1 MEHRHNTM
9 RPVTILLIVYCFAA
23 ASGLGFWAWYSISQA
38 GRLAQQMTAVEA
50 RLDQLE
56 GVADEKL
63 QDLRKLEAAQREGRR
78 NFSGPE
84 AIDASYAVQV
94 AQAELS
100 DAEGQV
106 AAVRADLG
114 ALEQQH
120 EYHSRLIVPLLAGV
134 LLHLLFGIAM
144 IRRGPRSKHAL

>member
-1 MEHRHNTM
+1 M
-9 RPVTILLIVYCFAA
+9 RPVTILLILYCFAA
-23 ASGLGFWAWYSISQA
+23 AAGLGFWAWYSISQA
-38 GRLAQQMTAVEA
+38 GQLAQQIAAVES

-56 GVADEKL
+56 GVAEDRL

-84 AIDASYAVQV
+84 AVDASYAVQV
-94 AQAELS
+94 AQAQYN

-106 AAVRADLG
+106 AAVGEDLD
-114 ALEQQH
+114 ALERQH
-120 EYHSRLIVPLLAGV
+120 EYHSRLVVPLLAGV